1 MKNAHRRLPDA
12 AGPLLLLSLA
22 LATGSSLGGTDKART
37 NVQQR
42 FEQEHAACLSGNSPQ
57 DRPTCL
63 REAGAARAE
72 ARADARADTRT
83 AGRRD
88 TQTGD
93 AARYAGNQLRRCEA
107 LPADDRTACVARMKG
122 QGTTTGSVAGGGIYR
137 ELVTRELAASEP
149 VR

>member
-1 MKNAHRRLPDA
+1 MNNAHRRLPDV
-12 AGPLLLLSLA
+12 AGPLLLLSLT
-22 LATGSSLGGTDKART
+22 LAAGASLGGTDKART
-37 NVQQR
+37 DAQQR

-57 DRPTCL
+57 VRPTCL
-63 REAGAARAE
+63 REASAARAE
-72 ARADARADTRT
+72 ARADTRKD
-83 AGRRD
+83 GRGN
-88 TQTGD
+88 TQTVD

-107 LPADDRTACVARMKG
+107 LPADDRTACVARMQG